1 MFIPRRFPACAKTA
15 LTRHKPRLAVET
27 VGGICHEPIMAS
39 RSPAAGGFFLIAPIV
54 AGFLYGLTTGEAMA
68 WTFIGLAVGLGL
80 ALLVWLIDRRR
91 T

>member
-1 MFIPRRFPACAKTA
+1 
-15 LTRHKPRLAVET
+15 
-27 VGGICHEPIMAS
+27 MAS

-80 ALLVWLIDRRR
+80 ALIVWLIDRRR